1 MVARYDFFETCGIE
15 RAACSFQ
22 SLAFPFFRGTLP
34 ATRGRG
40 SRDPRAQVTRPA
52 GAGRAT
58 RGRGSLRI
66 SDIRTGISD
75 SEQESPTSE
84 RESPTQ
90 GSKSGFKNGL
100 NERGREAALFLQQEN
115 KARGVVAA
123 FAASLYLDIKRC
135 ACFKVAHG
143 EVVGGRAIGIALGR
157 GCGDDF
163 IAFLQR
169 QAF

>member
-1 MVARYDFFETCGIE
+1 MVARYDFFEKCGIE
-15 RAACSFQ
+15 RAAWSFQ

-75 SEQESPTSE
+75 IRTGISDIRTGISDSGEQLWLQKRASRE
-84 RESPTQ
+84 R
-90 GSKSGFKNGL
+90 
-100 NERGREAALFLQQEN
+100 ERGRLIPSAGKQGPMCCCRLRRKPVPRYKKVCLLQSCLRQSG
-115 KARGVVAA
+115 RW
-123 FAASLYLDIKRC
+123 SCHRRC
-135 ACFKVAHG
+135 AGAWLW
-143 EVVGGRAIGIALGR
+143 R
-157 GCGDDF
+157 
-163 IAFLQR
+163 
-169 QAF
+169 